1 MKTMLGA
8 AMLACMLGGLGWGYQ
23 LARHPADASPAADGK
38 VAAIA
43 PPGPRV
49 AVAAAARGALEQS
62 FSTYGNLAAAQEVEI
77 AAQVS
82 GLVESIAV
90 QDGDTVAQG
99 QVLFTLDAA
108 VAEADLNAATARLD
122 AASADLQRTQTL
134 VQHGTATPLA
144 LEDAQVKLA
153 LARTDMTLKQEQR
166 RSYAVTA
173 PFAGQLARMPLTRGA
188 LITAGK
194 PVSRI
199 YDQDRLRAEFQVPER
214 LWGRARTGQRFT
226 VKGDGEAGL
235 AADGEVSYISPHAD
249 PASRSLVVGG
259 VIDNRDRRLA
269 AGLFVHVRLDLG
281 ARQNVI
287 LVPEAA
293 IVERLSG
300 SYVFIVETGKSLER
314 RVRLGERRRGRVE
327 VVSGLTEGQHVVV
340 SGQKVI
346 RDNMDV
352 TVAEIADEG

>member
-1 MKTMLGA
+1 MTIKLAA

-38 VAAIA
+38 EA
-43 PPGPRV
+43 PAQRGPRV
-49 AVAAAARGALEQS
+49 SVTPAVRGALEQS
-62 FSTYGNLAAAQEVEI
+62 FSTYGHLAAHREAEI

-82 GLVESIAV
+82 GLVESIGV
-90 QDGDTVAQG
+90 TDGDIVAQG

-108 VAEADLNAATARLD
+108 VAEADLKAAKARFD
-122 AASADLQRTQTL
+122 AANADLQRTQTL
-134 VQHGTATPLA
+134 VQHGTATPVA

-153 LARTDMTLKQEQR
+153 LALTDMTLKQER
-166 RSYAVTA
+166 RRRYTVTA
-173 PFAGQLARMPLTRGA
+173 PFAGQIARMPLTGGTLVMA
-188 LITAGK
+188 DK

-214 LWGRARTGQRFT
+214 LWGRARAGQRFT
-226 VKGDGEAGL
+226 VKGDGEAGFS
-235 AADGEVSYISPHAD
+235 AAGEVSYVSPHAD
-249 PASRSLVVGG
+249 PASRSLVISGMV
-259 VIDNRDRRLA
+259 DNHGRRLA
-269 AGLFVHVRLDLG
+269 AGLFVRVRLDLG

-300 SYVFIVETGKSLER
+300 SYVFIVEQDKSLER
-314 RVRLGERRRGRVE
+314 RVKLGERRDGQVE
-327 VVSGLTEGQHVVV
+327 VVSGLAEGQNVIVT
-340 SGQKVI
+340 GQKAI

-352 TVAEIADEG
+352 TVTQVADEG